1 MMATHAKL
9 KRHNKGAQDLG
20 QLLGGN
26 TGESCT
32 LDAMPGIDD
41 SYLREW
47 VGNGRENENGGGY
60 AAENI
65 KESAM
70 QDTSAWIVPLSL
82 VMTVAF
88 AEVLNLPQHIASETP
103 DGFRGEHEFRRVCV
117 VLYALCFLTAG
128 FNVMRIAMSF
138 TVRLI
143 TLAQTPA
150 YLTAKLL
157 RKDSEKRTGNPF
169 QRCIERLMRL
179 FCITIDHGQSF
190 VEPNLFLMGIGYSIG
205 LYLTQG
211 WEVAVSCLLLVCAV
225 YPSLRD
231 TVHKG
236 FAERY
241 GSGGPHDYAKGRLSK
256 LERELESSML
266 RNV

>member
-1 MMATHAKL
+1 MMATHVKL
-9 KRHNKGAQDLG
+9 KRHNEGVQD
-20 QLLGGN
+20 QDQWLGGN

-41 SYLREW
+41 SFLRDW
-47 VGNGRENENGGGY
+47 VGNGRQNVGVY

-70 QDTSAWIVPLSL
+70 QDASAWIVPLSL

-88 AEVLNLPQHIASETP
+88 AEVLNLPEHIASETP

-117 VLYALCFLTAG
+117 VLYALCFLSAG
-128 FNVMRIAMSF
+128 FNVMRLVMRMTIG
-138 TVRLI
+138 LI

-157 RKDSEKRTGNPF
+157 RDRTHKKHQGTTLFDSCFEK
-169 QRCIERLMRL
+169 LMRL
-179 FCITIDHGQSF
+179 FCITIHPGSSF

-211 WEVAVSCLLLVCAV
+211 WEVAVPSLVLVCAV
-225 YPSLRD
+225 YPSMRD
-231 TVHKG
+231 TVQHA
-236 FAERY
+236 FDERY
-241 GSGGPHDYAKGRLSK
+241 GSGGPFDYAKVKLSE
-256 LERELESSML
+256 LERELDKRPDL
-266 RNV
+266 KV